1 MGNTLGDNLLA
12 PSFTQ
17 GYHWTSQLGELI
29 KGVITIINIITH
41 AIKLKKKL
49 GFLLFPVNN

>member
-41 AIKLKKKL
+41 AIKLEIL
-49 GFLLFPVNN
+49 IFFSSFQ